1 MYTDCWV
8 INNITVKYRQ
18 PITRLDYMLDE
29 LLGETLFS
37 KFDLKIDYHQ
47 IRIKEGE
54 EWKTTF
60 KIKFGLYE

>member
-1 MYTDCWV
+1 
-8 INNITVKYRQ
+8 
-18 PITRLDYMLDE
+18 MLDE